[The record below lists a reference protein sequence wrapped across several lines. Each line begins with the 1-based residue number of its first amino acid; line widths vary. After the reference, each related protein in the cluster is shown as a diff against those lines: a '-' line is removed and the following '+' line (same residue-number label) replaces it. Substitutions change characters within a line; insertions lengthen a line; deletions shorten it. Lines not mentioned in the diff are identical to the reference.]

1 MHLSVGYQSIGHP
14 ELSDEAFGVY
24 EHNGLHL
31 AAVCDAGGLHGGG
44 HETAQLVLRTLAEA
58 IVEPTPDL
66 RGFLREAVQLANRLV
81 FDGGRRRPSAVG
93 HSASI
98 AAVAVSDG
106 LAVVGHVGNA
116 RAYLVRD
123 GKVQSLTRDHTMA
136 NLIADA
142 SPEPPQAHSDAH
154 IDALTRALGRDRDV
168 QPELRGPITLR
179 DGDVFVLGSSGMW
192 SALSE
197 LDLRAAADLAA
208 PSGVVQLMRDVA
220 KRDADA
226 PATVIMLRVGAQP
239 GASQELTEAPIVERP
254 GDLLTPSTADLQL
267 MHLPEQPYDELA
279 GLTAPARPSV
289 VVPEPR
295 PGPSRERS
303 PSGSDPMRQL
313 VLQILLVVA
322 VVIAT
327 LLIASLFIS

>member
-14 ELSDEAFGVY
+14 ELTDEAFGVY

-44 HETAQLVLRTLAEA
+44 HETAQIVLRTLAEA
-58 IVEPTPDL
+58 MVEPTPDL
-66 RGFLREAVQLANRLV
+66 RGFLREAVRLANRLV

-98 AAVAVSDG
+98 VAVAVSDG

-123 GKVQSLTRDHTMA
+123 RRVQSLTRDHTMA
-136 NLIADA
+136 NLLADA
-142 SPEPPQAHSDAH
+142 SPEPPQPPDDAH
-154 IDALTRALGRDRDV
+154 IDALARALGRDRDV

-192 SALSE
+192 PSVSD
-197 LDLRAAADLAA
+197 LDLRAAADLSA
-208 PSGVVQLMRDVA
+208 PSGVIQLIRDLA
-220 KRDADA
+220 KKDAPA

-239 GASQELTEAPIVERP
+239 GATQELTEAPVVERP

-267 MHLPEQPYDELA
+267 MHSPEQPFDELA
-279 GLTAPARPSV
+279 GITSPPRASVRP
-289 VVPEPR
+289 PEPR
-295 PGPSRERS
+295 RAPSREPS